1 MAKAEV
7 YSDPLLCLSESRKEI
22 STVKCALLASG
33 GKWTSLSPETG
44 NWGQE
49 AYIRASQVALVVK
62 NPLVTAGDARD
73 AGSIPWSGRSPGGR
87 NGHPLQYSCLKNP
100 TDRGVWWAT
109 VHEVVESWTL
119 LSD

>member
-33 GKWTSLSPETG
+33 GKRTPLSPETG
-44 NWGQE
+44 NCGQE
-49 AYIRASQVALVVK
+49 AYIRASRVAPVVK

-73 AGSIPWSGRSPGGR
+73 SGSIPWSGRYPGGR
-87 NGHPLQYSCLKNP
+87 KGHPLQYSCLKNP
-100 TDRGVWWAT
+100 TDRGVWWAI
-109 VHEVVESWTL
+109 VHEVVESWT
-119 LSD
+119 